1 MKDLKA
7 GKITTKEAQ
16 ATAKI
21 AANIIYT
28 SRLELENKRMEI
40 KLARSVPLIDQKYQT
55 ITALVL

>member
-16 ATAKI
+16 AATKI

-40 KLARSVPLIDQKYQT
+40 KLARSVPLIDQKSQT
-55 ITALVL
+55 ITTLVL